1 MNSAIEAPGNPPL
14 NAMPSESLRMP
25 FFTTARLRRAALY
38 AVLVLAALAF
48 LVPLVAMV
56 FTSLKS
62 MPEITGLPP
71 YQGSTILSPPQSP
84 SLEAWG
90 LAWSSACIAVS
101 CDGLKGY
108 FWNSLVLCFFSVL
121 ISVCLGAING
131 YALTKW
137 RFKHDNVVFALFLF
151 SCFVPF
157 QIVLIPVARLLGLVG
172 LSGTMTGLIAVHV
185 LYGIAFTTL
194 FFRNF
199 YVAIPD
205 ELVKAAR
212 IDGAGFWAIFFFVI
226 VPISGPIAVVS
237 VIWQFTSI
245 WNDFLFGASFSGP
258 TSRPLMVAL
267 NNLVNTT
274 TGTKAYNV
282 DMAAAMIAA
291 LPTMLVYIA
300 AGKFFVR
307 GLMAGAVKG

>member
-1 MNSAIEAPGNPPL
+1 MKSMIDANPPG
-14 NAMPSESLRMP
+14 E
-25 FFTTARLRRAALY
+25 RRGGWHRGLIH
-38 AVLVLAALAF
+38 AVLVLAALGF
-48 LVPLVAMV
+48 LLPLVAMV

-62 MPEITGLPP
+62 MPEITGMAPFEN
-71 YQGSTILSPPQSP
+71 STILSPPRAP
-84 SLEAWG
+84 TLEAWG
-90 LAWSSACIAVS
+90 AAWSSACIAVS
-101 CDGLKGY
+101 CEGLKGY
-108 FWNSLVLCFFSVL
+108 FWNSIVLCVFSVA
-121 ISVCLGAING
+121 ISVCVGAVNG

-137 RFKHDNVVFALFLF
+137 RFKGDNIIFALFLF
-151 SCFVPF
+151 GCFIPF
-157 QIVLIPVARLLGLVG
+157 QIVLIPIARLLGLVG
-172 LSGTMTGLIAVHV
+172 LAGTLPGLIAVHV

-199 YVAIPD
+199 YVAVPD
-205 ELVKAAR
+205 EIVRAAR
-212 IDGAGFWAIFFFVI
+212 IDGAGFWSIFFFVI
-226 VPISGPIAVVS
+226 VPISGPIVVVS

-258 TSRPLMVAL
+258 ETRPLTVAL
-267 NNLVNTT
+267 NNLVNTS